1 MHINS
6 TPVTMRE
13 ISMNSTIIL
22 ADQDRIDQLSEFAAE
37 FFDKIFNIDFNS
49 AIITDESEI
58 IDFAMAAIPENC
70 NTDNLSLADVYG
82 IADDLVI
89 SKIDEIYGIQLKNT
103 RILVI
108 DVLGAIES
116 GSKMKVN

>member
-6 TPVTMRE
+6 TSVTMRE

-22 ADQDRIDQLSEFAAE
+22 ADQDRIDQLSEFAAD

-116 GSKMKVN
+116 DSKMKVN